1 MERPQENRRLDYLP
15 KLKLPLWQRK
25 DMFCMNTDTVLLGEQ
40 MVVKSGE
47 SVLDLGCNNGALLLY
62 ASRFSP
68 ASLTG
73 VDLFPEALALAEENM
88 QINGLEAE
96 LICADL
102 AEFRHLPFDV
112 IVCNPPYF
120 KTPDTDSINKNSF
133 LAAARHEASCTLET
147 LFAAGGHLL
156 KDKGRFYMVHRA
168 DRLAEIIAALS
179 ESPLTLREATLVFDH
194 RTHQASAVILELRK
208 GKLGPVRFRE
218 PLWRPENVES
228 SAENAGL
235 QQ

>member
-1 MERPQENRRLDYLP
+1 MENQNLTEEARQNLRQDYLP

-40 MVVKSGE
+40 MVVRKGE

-68 ASLTG
+68 GSLTG
-73 VDLFPEALALAEENM
+73 VDLLPQALALAAENM
-88 QINGLEAE
+88 RINGLEAE

-120 KTPDTDSINKNSF
+120 ATPDPASINPNPF
-133 LAAARHEASCTLET
+133 LATARHEAGCMLET
-147 LFAAGGHLL
+147 LFAAGGRLL
-156 KDKGRFYMVHRA
+156 KDKGRFYLVHRA
-168 DRLAEIIAALS
+168 DRLAQIIAALQN
-179 ESPLTLREATLVFDH
+179 SPLTLREATLVFDR
-194 RTHQASAVILELRK
+194 RTRQATAVIAELRK

-218 PLWRPENVES
+218 PLWRPESDQE
-228 SAENAGL
+228 
-235 QQ
+235 